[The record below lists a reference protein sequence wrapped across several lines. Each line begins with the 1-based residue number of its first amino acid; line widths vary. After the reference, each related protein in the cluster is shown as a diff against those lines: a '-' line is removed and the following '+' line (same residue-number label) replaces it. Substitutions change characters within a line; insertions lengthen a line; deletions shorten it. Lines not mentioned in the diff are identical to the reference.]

1 MILVQCF
8 YLPVRLIFFIN
19 IIYYINTFQ
28 TEDTSAWGIWKKNL
42 FALKAAKTISQKVKQ
57 KAAAKKTES
66 EAVTKQKSTVR
77 TKSIAET
84 QPSTS
89 QPMKTTENTPI
100 VKMKPEKGAR
110 KSSKPTK

>member
-1 MILVQCF
+1 MQCF
-8 YLPVRLIFFIN
+8 YLPVPLNIFYQHYIF
-19 IIYYINTFQ
+19 INTFQ

-77 TKSIAET
+77 TK
-84 QPSTS
+84 
-89 QPMKTTENTPI
+89 
-100 VKMKPEKGAR
+100 
-110 KSSKPTK
+110 